1 MSKPLIG
8 LTPQYDYD
16 ADRIWIGPNYLEAIR
31 TAGGIPLLLPLHI
44 EKKDL
49 KEVVNL
55 CDGFLFTGG
64 PDIDPFRF
72 GEETIRQC
80 GVVVPERDK
89 MEEDLFHI
97 AMEADK
103 PILGI
108 CRGIQ
113 ILNVFLGGTLY
124 QDITAQFPADLS
136 LAHSQPSGRSVLSHS
151 VLVKEETLL
160 HDILSKDY
168 IKVNSFHH
176 QGIKDIAPS
185 LKVAGV
191 SADSLIEAVYLP
203 EHKFF
208 LGVQWHPE
216 HLFRTNEDALIV
228 FKAFVNACNL
238 K

>member
-1 MSKPLIG
+1 MRKPIIG

-16 ADRIWIGPNYLEAIR
+16 KNRVWIGPNYLEAIR
-31 TAGGIPLLLPLHI
+31 TAGGVPILLPLQV
-44 EKKDL
+44 EKDEL
-49 KEVVNL
+49 AAAANV

-72 GEETIRQC
+72 GEETIKQC

-89 MEEDLFHI
+89 MEENLFQI
-97 AMEADK
+97 AMESDM

-113 ILNVFLGGTLY
+113 VLNVFLGGTLY
-124 QDITAQFPADLS
+124 QDISAQFPSDLS
-136 LAHSQPSGRSVLSHS
+136 LSHSQQSGNSVLTHS
-151 VLVKEETLL
+151 VLISEDTMLYN
-160 HDILSKDY
+160 ILSKGF

-176 QGIKDIAPS
+176 QAIKDVAPA

-191 SADSLIEAVYLP
+191 SMDSLVEAVFLP

-216 HLFRTNEDALIV
+216 HLFSTNEDALNI
-228 FKAFVNACNL
+228 FKAFVKACN
-238 K
+238 